1 MKEILKKDLLE
12 QLEMG
17 ELAYTK
23 KGTQDTSNKLAAFR
37 PIFRDWNNTNIPD
50 GWELKKIKTTEDP
63 NTGKKNKELVPGSER
78 IWVPL
83 DGMELE
89 AFKEANQEW
98 LDSLVNQYGMEP
110 ELVAAKKTKDQPRSG
125 KAGTTYVPSGASAPA
140 STKIKTQLNRLVDEY
155 LCNPEVSAKLEKL
168 SIPEIKSRDRKH
180 LNKYG
185 RVDNEKIVYQTHTF
199 NSYKDSGQF
208 LRFVTAR
215 ISGKPIEDSYK
226 SYHLARQFSQIY
238 QVWDE
243 TRKNQVNYMGK
254 TDAYK
259 LDKFGFDEDNLDVTV
274 RMDLKIEGTKMN
286 NQYLWV
292 ITFRTKFG
300 RKLKEQRWIQDGLKL
315 DKQYIVK
322 KEVDI
327 DPTKEFDDKFTVLDS
342 IEIKSSLIEGLEQ
355 LSNEIMKWKPI
366 ETLNLAA
373 VKQFDITKKK
383 EVNESVNV
391 AKQVISKINNMIKRK
406 K

>member
-1 MKEILKKDLLE
+1 MKEISKKELME
-12 QLEMG
+12 QLEIG
-17 ELAYTK
+17 ELAYK
-23 KGTQDTSNKLAAFR
+23 PKGTQDTSNKIPKFR
-37 PIFRDWNNTNIPD
+37 PIFRQGNETDIPD
-50 GWELKKIKTTEDP
+50 AWELNPTQEQ
-63 NTGKKNKELVPGSER
+63 GKGSLFVPTDCQE
-78 IWVPL
+78 V
-83 DGMELE
+83 E
-89 AFKEANQEW
+89 AFIENNKEW
-98 LDSLVNQYGMEP
+98 LDDLGLTSSLQPMLYSC
-110 ELVAAKKTKDQPRSG
+110 KRTKYQPRNV
-125 KAGTTYVPSGASAPA
+125 KAGTTYVPSGESKPA
-140 STKIKTQLNRLVDEY
+140 STKIKTQLNRLIDEY
-155 LCNPEVSAKLEKL
+155 LTTPEISAKLEKL

-215 ISGKPIEDSYK
+215 ISGKPIEDSFK
-226 SYHLARQFSQIY
+226 SYHLARQFNQNY
-238 QVWDE
+238 MNWDE
-243 TRKNQVNYMGK
+243 TRKNQQNYAGK
-254 TDAYK
+254 TDSYK

-286 NQYLWV
+286 DQYLWV

-342 IEIKSSLIEGLEQ
+342 IEIKSALIEGLQE

-383 EVNESVNV
+383 EVNEGIEI
-391 AKQVISKINNMIKRK
+391 AKQVIKKINNIKKLK

>member
-1 MKEILKKDLLE
+1 
-12 QLEMG
+12 
-17 ELAYTK
+17 
-23 KGTQDTSNKLAAFR
+23 
-37 PIFRDWNNTNIPD
+37 
-50 GWELKKIKTTEDP
+50 
-63 NTGKKNKELVPGSER
+63 
-78 IWVPL
+78 
-83 DGMELE
+83 
-89 AFKEANQEW
+89 
-98 LDSLVNQYGMEP
+98 
-110 ELVAAKKTKDQPRSG
+110 
-125 KAGTTYVPSGASAPA
+125 
-140 STKIKTQLNRLVDEY
+140 
-155 LCNPEVSAKLEKL
+155 
-168 SIPEIKSRDRKH
+168 
-180 LNKYG
+180 
-185 RVDNEKIVYQTHTF
+185 
-199 NSYKDSGQF
+199 
-208 LRFVTAR
+208 
-215 ISGKPIEDSYK
+215 
-226 SYHLARQFSQIY
+226 
-238 QVWDE
+238 
-243 TRKNQVNYMGK
+243 MGK

-383 EVNESVNV
+383 EVNEGVEI
-391 AKQVISKINNMIKRK
+391 AKQVIKKINNIKKLK